1 VYRKY
6 RDKLVELLEKGL
18 SREDLSLISKEFL
31 RIMEKVCRECQAN
44 RMHCIL
50 MPKCGR
56 NRPFL
61 SMLIEMNV
69 KKEDLPDFCYSQFLK
84 EIQMAFKGIRTLR
97 DVSVRLEDFLKTVFR
112 DYRKIHDFL
121 MSRNLREL
129 SKIVSKEPAVKN
141 KRVLILEKNG
151 QIYFAI
157 NGLNFRIDVNR
168 KLVYFNP
175 YDTPITS
182 LKELEAFIELF
193 SLEAD
198 MSVEIEREIGG
209 ILSLDIHFP
218 VEVEVKNFELQQD
231 LINTIFEKYRDKI
244 ESFFNHVHLYV
255 SQDEVHV
262 LSDLEIGGIEKLER
276 LTPKELIEAFK
287 VLKDFRNDLHEKLA
301 KSVKK

>member
-1 VYRKY
+1 MYRKY

-31 RIMEKVCRECQAN
+31 RIMEKMCRECQAN

-69 KKEDLPDFCYSQFLK
+69 KKEDLPGFCYSQFLK
-84 EIQMAFKGIRTLR
+84 EIQMAFKGTRTLR
-97 DVSVRLEDFLKTVFR
+97 DVSVPLEDFLKTVFR
-112 DYRKIHDFL
+112 NYRKIHDSL
-121 MSRNLREL
+121 MSHNLKEL

-141 KRVLILEKNG
+141 KRVLTLEKNG

-182 LKELEAFIELF
+182 LKDLEAFIELF
-193 SLEAD
+193 SLEAN

-209 ILSLDIHFP
+209 ILSLNIYFL
-218 VEVEVKNFELQQD
+218 VEVEEKSFELQQD

-244 ESFFNHVHLYV
+244 ESFFSHVHFYV

-262 LSDLEIGGIEKLER
+262 LSDLEIGGIEELER

-287 VLKDFRNDLHEKLA
+287 VLKDFRNDLREKLV

>member
-1 VYRKY
+1 MYRKY

-31 RIMEKVCRECQAN
+31 RIMEKMCRECQAN

-61 SMLIEMNV
+61 SMLIEMDV

-84 EIQMAFKGIRTLR
+84 EIRMAFKGTRTLR
-97 DVSVRLEDFLKTVFR
+97 DASAPLEDFLKTVFR
-112 DYRKIHDFL
+112 NYRKIHDFL
-121 MSRNLREL
+121 MSRNLKEL
-129 SKIVSKEPAVKN
+129 SKIMSKEHVVKN
-141 KRVLILEKNG
+141 KRVLTLEKNSR
-151 QIYFAI
+151 IYFAI

-193 SLEAD
+193 SLEED

-209 ILSLDIHFP
+209 VLSLDIHFP
-218 VEVEVKNFELQQD
+218 VEVEEKKFELRHD

-244 ESFFNHVHLYV
+244 EPFFNHVHLYV
-255 SQDEVHV
+255 SQDEVHI
-262 LSDLEIGGIEKLER
+262 LSDIEIGGIKKLER
-276 LTPKELIEAFK
+276 LTPKGLIEAFK
-287 VLKDFRNDLHEKLA
+287 VLKDFRNNLHEKLA
-301 KSVKK
+301 NL